1 MAERDLLLAEFERP
15 EELLAAVRRLTGDGF
30 TSVET
35 YTPVPLPEIEE
46 LTGQR
51 RSPISWIAFAAGM
64 LGAGGAYALEWWT
77 NAWDYVYHVGGKP
90 PHWPPAFVPITF
102 EMGVLGASLAAF
114 FGVLLAS
121 GLPRLAHAVFTVAGF
136 ERASVDRFWLSVAA
150 RDPRFDAA
158 ATPALLVGELG
169 ALRVARTVPEALA

>member
-15 EELLAAVRRLTGDGF
+15 EALIAAVRRLVADGYR
-30 TSVET
+30 SVET
-35 YTPVPLPEIEE
+35 YTPLALPEIET
-46 LTGQR
+46 LTAQP

-64 LGAGGAYALEWWT
+64 LGAAGAYALQWWT
-77 NAWDYVYHVGGKP
+77 NAWDFVYHVGGKP

-114 FGVLLAS
+114 LGALLAS
-121 GLPRLAHAVFTVAGF
+121 GLPRLAHAVFTVDGF
-136 ERASVDRFWLSVAA
+136 ERASVDRYWLSVAA
-150 RDPRFDAA
+150 RDPRFDPAR
-158 ATPALLVGELG
+158 TPDLLVRELG